1 MELKKKLITSVII
14 SAVVLVSA
22 TAGAFAASNLQA
34 IKANLNLGIKF
45 KVDGKDWTPK
55 DQKGNTQYAI
65 TYNGSTYVPLRAAGS
80 ALGVEVGWDGANNT
94 VWLGEGAA
102 AVEKGNGSATTPTTS
117 LAGLSRS
124 NPAAI
129 GQVVSYG
136 IDNFMDKYTAEITI
150 AEVIRGEEAWKMI
163 ETANRFNSPA
173 PEGHEY
179 ILAKINFKV
188 ASNKNADAKV
198 DLSPIDFK
206 LVSKDGKDYEHRSV
220 VEPDPGIRTS
230 LYTGAS
236 HTGWAAF
243 IVKTDDNSPLLTFG
257 REYDGTKGAWFK
269 VQ

>member
-1 MELKKKLITSVII
+1 MKKKLLTSIII
-14 SAVVLVSA
+14 SAIVVVSA
-22 TAGAFAASNLQA
+22 SAGAFAASNLQA

-94 VWLGEGAA
+94 VWLGDGAA
-102 AVEKGNGSATTPTTS
+102 AVEKGNGSATSPTSS

-124 NPAAI
+124 NPAPL
-129 GQVVSYG
+129 GQVVAYS
-136 IDNFMDKYTAEITI
+136 IDAFIEKYTADITV
-150 AEVIRGEEAWKMI
+150 EQVIRGDEAWKMI
-163 ETANRFNSPA
+163 ESANMFNSPA

-179 ILAKINFKV
+179 LLAKINFKV
-188 ASNKNADAKV
+188 ASNKIADTRV
-198 DLSPIDFK
+198 NISSYNFT
-206 LVSKDGKDYEHRSV
+206 LVSKDGKDYEAGLIV
-220 VEPDPGIRTS
+220 QPEPSFEAS
-230 LYTGAS
+230 LYAGAS

-243 IVKTDDNSPLLTFG
+243 KVKTDDSDPLLTFG
-257 REYDGTKGAWFK
+257 RDYNGSKGAWFK